1 MGIQQFCNLHNV
13 GLVSAYFVMT
23 GVLLKHF
30 IINLFPTF
38 RRSTM
43 SGNIYFKYYFTVYSQ
58 ALKFRTILFIYL
70 FKQYLIIQ
78 PFTITRGWT
87 LWCGQTARRKTLH
100 LHLIY
105 DHWTKKD
112 NHRRYH
118 LLSNKKRKKWLQYI
132 YCIPTPTDQ
141 RTYTSRCACIKEITG
156 GRKITT
162 IWCTLVYSI
171 IIEIANL

>member
-1 MGIQQFCNLHNV
+1 
-13 GLVSAYFVMT
+13 MT

-30 IINLFPTF
+30 IINLFPTL

-58 ALKFRTILFIYL
+58 ALKFRTILSIYL

-78 PFTITRGWT
+78 PFTIFRGWT

-112 NHRRYH
+112 NHHRYH
-118 LLSNKKRKKWLQYI
+118 LLSNEKRRNDCSI
-132 YCIPTPTDQ
+132 YYIPTSTDQ
-141 RTYTSRCACIKEITG
+141 RTYTSRCACIKG
-156 GRKITT
+156 NCRRGRKIAT

>member
-1 MGIQQFCNLHNV
+1 
-13 GLVSAYFVMT
+13 MT

-78 PFTITRGWT
+78 PFTIFRGWT
-87 LWCGQTARRKTLH
+87 LWCGQTARRKALH

-112 NHRRYH
+112 NHHRYH
-118 LLSNKKRKKWLQYI
+118 LLSNEKKKKWLQYI
-132 YCIPTPTDQ
+132 L
-141 RTYTSRCACIKEITG
+141 YTHINRSAHLHLQVRLYK
-156 GRKITT
+156 RKLQEGSENRHN
-162 IWCTLVYSI
+162 LVHSC
-171 IIEIANL
+171 L